1 MKITKRQLKR
11 IIREE
16 KQKLIKEQGTVGI
29 PYEIQDTI
37 DGWAYRSSEELNGQ
51 LSQLDRDW
59 NLTPEIIDAIQRA
72 LDNMKAEFEGWRN
85 Q

>member
-16 KQKLIKEQGTVGI
+16 KQKIIAEAVSI

-37 DGWAYRSSEELNGQ
+37 DGWKYRCAEELNGQ
-51 LSQLDRDW
+51 LSSVDRNW
-59 NLTPEIIDAIQRA
+59 HRNPEILDAIQRS
-72 LDNMKAEFEGWRN
+72 LDEMKAEFELWRK
-85 Q
+85 